1 MIIIIKSCSLIFLVV
16 ALMGHS
22 SVQISLVKTLK
33 KYEWEK
39 RVILL
44 IADQKDTDLIN
55 DVNSFFNIKT
65 CENNDRNLVLY
76 KIIGKDIYNYKIP
89 FQYHNKRGVW
99 LIGYDGNDKL
109 FSKDSS
115 LLNNVYDIIDD
126 MPMRKSEILN
136 NKSKCH

>member
-1 MIIIIKSCSLIFLVV
+1 MIIIIRSCSLIFLVV
-16 ALMGHS
+16 ALMSHS
-22 SVQISLVKTLK
+22 SPQISLVKILK

-44 IADQKDTDLIN
+44 IADQKDTELIN

-76 KIIGKDIYNYKIP
+76 KIIGKDIYNYKTP
-89 FQYHNKRGVW
+89 SQYHDKRGIW
-99 LIGYDGNDKL
+99 LIGYDGNNKL
-109 FSKDSS
+109 FSDDSS

>member
-1 MIIIIKSCSLIFLVV
+1 MIIIRSCSLIFLVV
-16 ALMGHS
+16 ALMSHS
-22 SVQISLVKTLK
+22 SPQISLVKILK

-44 IADQKDTDLIN
+44 IADQKDTELIN

-89 FQYHNKRGVW
+89 LQYQNKRGVW

-126 MPMRKSEILN
+126 MPMRKREILN
-136 NKSKCH
+136 NKSKCY

>member
-1 MIIIIKSCSLIFLVV
+1 MIIIIRICSLIFLVV
-16 ALMGHS
+16 VLMSHS
-22 SVQISLVKTLK
+22 SAKISLVKTLK

-44 IADQKDTDLIN
+44 IADQKDTELIN

-89 FQYHNKRGVW
+89 LQYQNKRGVW